1 MTLYAQR
8 IAAIRSLYDG
18 CFGCGR
24 SNPFGLGL
32 DDFELTDDS
41 VTVEF
46 TPHEHHQGYGGVL
59 HGGIVAS
66 ALDEVM
72 AWSAMLIEGVAV
84 VTGTL
89 GLRYPKP
96 TPSAGTLLL
105 TGTVDGRSGSRLFLR
120 GELHSGDVKTASA
133 TGMFIVKA
141 QL

>member
-1 MTLYAQR
+1 MTSYAQR

-32 DDFELTDDS
+32 DDFEATDSS

-59 HGGIVAS
+59 HGGIVAA

-96 TPSAGTLLL
+96 TPSCGTLRL

-120 GELHSGDVKTASA
+120 GELRNGSVTTASA

-141 QL
+141 EL

>member
-1 MTLYAQR
+1 MTSYAQR

-32 DDFELTDDS
+32 DDFEVNDRS
-41 VTVEF
+41 VTVDF

-59 HGGIVAS
+59 HGGIVAT

-89 GLRYPKP
+89 ALRYPKP
-96 TPSAGTLLL
+96 TPSSGMLRL

-120 GELHSGDVKTASA
+120 GELRDGTVATASA

>member
-1 MTLYAQR
+1 MTSYAER

-32 DDFELTDDS
+32 DNFDVTDRS
-41 VTVEF
+41 VTVAF
-46 TPHEHHQGYGGVL
+46 TPHEHHQGYSGVL
-59 HGGIVAS
+59 HGGIVAT

-72 AWSAMLIEGVAV
+72 AWSAMLVEGVAV

-89 GLRYPKP
+89 DLRYPKP
-96 TPSAGTLLL
+96 TPDAGPLHL
-105 TGTVDGRSGSRLFLR
+105 TGTVDERRGNRLFLR
-120 GELHSGDVKTASA
+120 GELRHGSTKTASA

-141 QL
+141 EL